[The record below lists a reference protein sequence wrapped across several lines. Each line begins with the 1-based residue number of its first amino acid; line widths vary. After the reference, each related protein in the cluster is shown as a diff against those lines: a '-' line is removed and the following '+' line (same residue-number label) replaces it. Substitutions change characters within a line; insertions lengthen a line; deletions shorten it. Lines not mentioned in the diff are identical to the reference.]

1 MDSLKIQSLAIYC
14 NDFTLQDLNG
24 IVAVYAIQL

>member
-14 NDFTLQDLNG
+14 NDFILQDLNG
-24 IVAVYAIQL
+24 IVTYIM